1 MLKGGRTC
9 PIGVRE
15 RERERERGSGEMA
28 VARQQAEVGPFEN
41 GILL

>member
-15 RERERERGSGEMA
+15 RERRSDEMA
-28 VARQQAEVGPFEN
+28 VVRRQAEVGPFEN